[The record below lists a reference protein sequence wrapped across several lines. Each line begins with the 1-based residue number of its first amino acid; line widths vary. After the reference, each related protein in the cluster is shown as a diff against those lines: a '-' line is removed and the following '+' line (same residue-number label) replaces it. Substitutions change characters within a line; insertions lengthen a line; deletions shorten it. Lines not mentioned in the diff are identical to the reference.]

1 MTTKISTLIDS
12 MRSIVDAALPDHLE
26 VLNPYFPEES
36 DDLTLKQCWGL
47 AVRGGLNSH
56 REQNCRY
63 SMVQNIE
70 LVIARTAFNGHIR
83 TATSI
88 QERVE
93 VEKLLMED
101 RHLVV
106 SSFENN
112 PQINSSDIAR
122 CEFLND
128 GGIEFVR
135 IDETNLLMIKMNF
148 EVEYFESLNS

>member
-1 MTTKISTLIDS
+1 MSTKISTLIDS
-12 MRSIVDAALPDHLE
+12 MRSIIDTALPDHLE
-26 VLNPYFPEES
+26 VINPYFPEES
-36 DDLTLKQCWGL
+36 DDLTLKKCWGL
-47 AVRGGLNSH
+47 ALRSGVNSN

-70 LVIARTAFNGHIR
+70 LLIARTAFSGHIR
-83 TATSI
+83 TATAI
-88 QERVE
+88 QERID

-106 SSFENN
+106 SNFENS
-112 PQINSSDIAR
+112 PQINSNDIAR

-135 IDETNLLMIKMNF
+135 IDESDILMIKMNF
-148 EVEYFESLNS
+148 EVEYFESLTS